1 MRDLSMHALDIVQN
15 SIKAQAKLVSV
26 GFVINER
33 GWLTFSVSDDGCG
46 MTPEFLARVQDPFT
60 TTRTTR
66 KVGLGIPLLKE
77 NAEATG
83 GSIAISS
90 TVGVG
95 TQITATFDL
104 RHIDCPPMGEMCDTL
119 YTLILLNSEK
129 PEFVFTASK
138 GDLEASLD
146 TRAVRQAVGGLPLN
160 QPDIAAWIQES
171 INEEFKPILEV
182 LP

>member
-1 MRDLSMHALDIVQN
+1 MRDLSMHVLDIVQN
-15 SIKAQAKLVSV
+15 SIKAQAKLIKVDFAIEES
-26 GFVINER
+26 
-33 GWLTFSVSDDGCG
+33 GWLTFSVTDDGCG

-83 GSIAISS
+83 GSIVVHS
-90 TVGVG
+90 TVGKG
-95 TQITATFDL
+95 TELQATFDL
-104 RHIDCPPMGEMCDTL
+104 RHIDCPPMGAMCDTL
-119 YTLILLNSEK
+119 YTLVLLNPEK
-129 PEFVFTASK
+129 PEFAFTASK

-146 TRAVRQAVGGLPLN
+146 TRAVRQAVSGLPLN

>member
-1 MRDLSMHALDIVQN
+1 MRDLSLHVLDIVQN
-15 SIKAQAKLVSV
+15 SVKAQAKLVEV
-26 GFVINER
+26 GFVIDDR
-33 GWLTFSVSDDGCG
+33 DWLVFSVRDDGCG

-83 GSIAISS
+83 GRIDIRSQ
-90 TVGVG
+90 VGVG
-95 TQITATFDL
+95 TLLTATFNL
-104 RHIDCPPMGEMCDTL
+104 THIDCPPMGAMCDTL
-119 YTLILLNSEK
+119 LTLVLCNPEQ

-138 GDLEASLD
+138 GSLEASLD
-146 TRAVRQAVGGLPLN
+146 TRAVRQAVGGAPLN
-160 QPDIAAWIQES
+160 QPEIAAWMQES